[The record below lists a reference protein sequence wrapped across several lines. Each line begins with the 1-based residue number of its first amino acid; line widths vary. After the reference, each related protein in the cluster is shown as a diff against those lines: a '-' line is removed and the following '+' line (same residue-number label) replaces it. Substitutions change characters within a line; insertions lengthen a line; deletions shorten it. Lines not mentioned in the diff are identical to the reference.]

1 MTTDDNSGPKPAANR
16 PVGSRPSFLRILG
29 SHPSFP
35 ERGAEEK
42 EEKPELEAV
51 PQPAANRPVGSRP
64 SFLRSLGSHPSFPKR
79 GAEQKEEK
87 PKLEAVP
94 PDVDQ
99 TRRTAARSLKTADP
113 NRTLASHLPTHN
125 RRPKQIADPLSK
137 STIRSER
144 FAKWL
149 MAATLVSIFCT
160 AWIAWSIHE
169 LHDFVFRQA
178 NSVNDSIEISRY
190 AILAANRRAEAIEK
204 TYDLAAET
212 SRSQL
217 RAYVSVLGISTQ
229 NAFEKNMASSL
240 NYKNVGQTPAL
251 GLRALTDAVIISSS
265 GSDVKPPRTFSTSYG
280 VDNEPTIALGGGIAA
295 SDPINRTFKEAELEE
310 FRAGSKLYVV
320 WGVIYYSDVFGKN
333 HYTRFC
339 RYFKNGELGRW
350 ILCQSGNDSG

>member
-1 MTTDDNSGPKPAANR
+1 MRDAARDSFSMTKNDNSGRRPRRPAAKP
-16 PVGSRPSFLRILG
+16 PVFRIGSRPSFMEILG
-29 SHPSFP
+29 SHPSSV

-42 EEKPELEAV
+42 DAERPELET
-51 PQPAANRPVGSRP
+51 
-64 SFLRSLGSHPSFPKR
+64 
-79 GAEQKEEK
+79 
-87 PKLEAVP
+87 VP
-94 PDVDQ
+94 PG
-99 TRRTAARSLKTADP
+99 KTPHRLADAWKEK
-113 NRTLASHLPTHN
+113 LAPAVQEAKVMLGVGRN
-125 RRPKQIADPLSK
+125 AERNEDPLSK
-137 STIRSER
+137 STIRLER

-169 LHDFVFRQA
+169 LHDFAFRQA
-178 NSVNDSIEISRY
+178 KSVNDSIEISRY
-190 AILAANRRAEAIEK
+190 AILAANRRAEATEK

-251 GLRALTDAVIISSS
+251 GLRTQTDAAIISSS
-265 GSDVKPPRTFSTSYG
+265 GSDVKPPRTYSTSYG
-280 VDNEPTIALGGGIAA
+280 GDNEPTMALGGGIAA
-295 SDPINRTFKEAELEE
+295 SDPVNRTFKEAELEE

-339 RYFKNGELGRW
+339 RYFRNDELRRW
-350 ILCQSGNDSG
+350 TPCQTGNDGN